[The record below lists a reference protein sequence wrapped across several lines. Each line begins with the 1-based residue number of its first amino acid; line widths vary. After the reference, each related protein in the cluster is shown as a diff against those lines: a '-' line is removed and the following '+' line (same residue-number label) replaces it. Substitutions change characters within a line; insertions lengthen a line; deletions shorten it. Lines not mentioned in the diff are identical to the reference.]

1 MRPDADIRQ
10 GIIMDFRD
18 VIRKNNIRTR
28 LVIMSYIFIM
38 LIVGLLADTATHAD
52 ERIGFVENIFRFIT
66 LKQLPVATFI
76 VLGLTFI
83 GLIYIHFRGHKMMLA
98 GINASEITAENA
110 TSTEEKQL
118 YNILEELSLSATL
131 GYIPR
136 LYILDSDEP
145 NAFAAGWTSKNS
157 LVGVTRGLL
166 QTLNRQETQAVLAH
180 EVGHIIHGDSKLTLY
195 VGILANVILTITN
208 IFSHMFIR
216 STGRSRNGNSAGNK
230 AQVILLVL
238 NFVLPWITQIL
249 YFYLS
254 RTREY
259 MADAAAIDLTTDN
272 QAMISA
278 LKKISGKHETNDYD
292 HSSTGDA
299 YRRAA
304 YIFNK
309 GDSIMSTHPSIENRI
324 AALEGRK

>member
-1 MRPDADIRQ
+1 
-10 GIIMDFRD
+10 MDFRN

-28 LVIMSYIFIM
+28 LVVMSYIFLM
-38 LIVGLLADTATHAD
+38 LIIGLLADIATHPNEQLDLVDNAMM
-52 ERIGFVENIFRFIT
+52 FVT
-66 LKQLPVATFI
+66 LHELPIATFI
-76 VLGLTFI
+76 VLGLTFL

-98 GINASEITAENA
+98 GMNAREITQENAS
-110 TSTEEKQL
+110 SPQEKQL
-118 YNILEELSLSATL
+118 FNIIEELSLSASL

-136 LYILDSDEP
+136 LYILETDEP
-145 NAFAAGWTSKNS
+145 NAFAAGWNNRNA

-166 QTLNRQETQAVLAH
+166 QMLNRQEVQAVLAH

-195 VGILANVILTITN
+195 VGILANVILTVTN
-208 IFSHMFIR
+208 LFSQIFIR
-216 STGRSRNGNSAGNK
+216 TAGRSRNNAANK
-230 AQVILLVL
+230 AQMILLVL

-259 MADAAAIDLTTDN
+259 MADAAAVDLTADN

-278 LKKISGKHETNDYD
+278 LKKISGNHETHEYD
-292 HSSTGDA
+292 NSTTGQA
-299 YRRAA
+299 YRKAA

-309 GDSIMSTHPSIENRI
+309 GDSVFSTHPSIENRI
-324 AALEGRK
+324 AVLEGKKQF

>member
-1 MRPDADIRQ
+1 
-10 GIIMDFRD
+10 MDFRN

-28 LVIMSYIFIM
+28 LVVMSYIFLM
-38 LIVGLLADTATHAD
+38 LIIGLLADIATHPNEQLDLVDNAMM
-52 ERIGFVENIFRFIT
+52 FVT
-66 LKQLPVATFI
+66 LHELPIATFI
-76 VLGLTFI
+76 VLGLTFL

-98 GINASEITAENA
+98 GMNAREITQENAS
-110 TSTEEKQL
+110 SPQEKQL
-118 YNILEELSLSATL
+118 FNIIEELSLSASL

-136 LYILDSDEP
+136 LYILETDEP
-145 NAFAAGWTSKNS
+145 NAFAAGWNNRNA

-166 QTLNRQETQAVLAH
+166 QTLNRQEVQAVLAH

-195 VGILANVILTITN
+195 VGILANVILTVTN
-208 IFSHMFIR
+208 LFSQIFIR
-216 STGRSRNGNSAGNK
+216 TAGRSRNNAANK
-230 AQVILLVL
+230 AQMILLVL

-259 MADAAAIDLTTDN
+259 MADAAAVDLTSDN

-278 LKKISGKHETNDYD
+278 LKKISGNHETHEYD
-292 HSSTGDA
+292 NSTTGQA
-299 YRRAA
+299 YRKAA

-309 GDSIMSTHPSIENRI
+309 GDSVFSTHPSIENRI
-324 AALEGRK
+324 AVLEGKKQF

>member
-1 MRPDADIRQ
+1 
-10 GIIMDFRD
+10 MDFRN

-28 LVIMSYIFIM
+28 LVVMSYIFLM
-38 LIVGLLADTATHAD
+38 LIIGLLADIATHPNEQLDLVDNAMM
-52 ERIGFVENIFRFIT
+52 FVT
-66 LKQLPVATFI
+66 LHELPIANFI
-76 VLGLTFI
+76 VLGLTFL

-98 GINASEITAENA
+98 GMNAREITQENA
-110 TSTEEKQL
+110 NIPQEKQL
-118 YNILEELSLSATL
+118 FNIIEELSLSASL

-136 LYILDSDEP
+136 LYILETDEP
-145 NAFAAGWTSKNS
+145 NAFAAGWNNRNA

-166 QTLNRQETQAVLAH
+166 QTLNRQEVQAVLAH

-195 VGILANVILTITN
+195 VGILANVILTVTN
-208 IFSHMFIR
+208 LFSQIFIR
-216 STGRSRNGNSAGNK
+216 TAGRSRNNAANK
-230 AQVILLVL
+230 AQMILLVL

-259 MADAAAIDLTTDN
+259 MADAAAVDLTSDN

-278 LKKISGKHETNDYD
+278 LKKISGKHETHDYD
-292 HSSTGDA
+292 ETSTGQA
-299 YRRAA
+299 YRKAA

-309 GDSIMSTHPSIENRI
+309 GDSVFSTHPSIENRI
-324 AALEGRK
+324 AVLEGKKQF

>member
-1 MRPDADIRQ
+1 
-10 GIIMDFRD
+10 MDFRS

-28 LVIMSYIFIM
+28 FVVMSYIFIM
-38 LIVGLLADTATHAD
+38 LIIGLLADIATHPNEQLDLFDNAM
-52 ERIGFVENIFRFIT
+52 EFVT
-66 LKQLPVATFI
+66 LKEMPIATFI
-76 VLGLTFI
+76 VLGLTFL
-83 GLIYIHFRGHKMMLA
+83 GLVYIHFRGHKMMLA
-98 GINASEITAENA
+98 GMNAKEINPENA
-110 TSTEEKQL
+110 TSSEEKQL
-118 YNILEELSLSATL
+118 FNIIEELSLSASL

-136 LYILDSDEP
+136 LYILESDEP
-145 NAFAAGWTSKNS
+145 NAFAAGWNGRNA

-166 QTLNRQETQAVLAH
+166 QTLNRQEVQAVLAH

-208 IFSHMFIR
+208 VFSQIFIR
-216 STGRSRNGNSAGNK
+216 TAGRSRNNAANK
-230 AQVILLVL
+230 AQMILLVL

-259 MADAAAIDLTTDN
+259 MADAAAVDLTSDN

-278 LKKISGKHETNDYD
+278 LKKISGKHATHEYD
-292 HSSTGDA
+292 QSSTGQA

-309 GDSIMSTHPSIENRI
+309 GDSVFSTHPSIENRI
-324 AALEGRK
+324 AVLEGKKQF

>member
-1 MRPDADIRQ
+1 
-10 GIIMDFRD
+10 MDFRN

-28 LVIMSYIFIM
+28 LVVVSYILLM
-38 LIVGLLADTATHAD
+38 LIIGLLADSATHPD
-52 ERIGFVENIFRFIT
+52 ERIDLLDNMLAFIT
-66 LKQLPVATFI
+66 FQQLPMATFI
-76 VLGLTFI
+76 ILALTFL

-98 GINASEITAENA
+98 GMDTKEITLENASTP
-110 TSTEEKQL
+110 EEKQL
-118 YNILEELSLSATL
+118 INILEELSLSATL

-136 LYILDSDEP
+136 LYILESDEP
-145 NAFAAGWTSKNS
+145 NAFAAGWNSKNG

-166 QTLNRQETQAVLAH
+166 QSLNRQEVQAVMAH

-208 IFSHMFIR
+208 IFSQIFIR
-216 STGRSRNGNSAGNK
+216 SAGRSRNNAANK
-230 AQVILLVL
+230 AQIILLVL
-238 NFVLPWITQIL
+238 NFILSWITQIL

-259 MADAAAIDLTTDN
+259 MADAAAVDLTSDN

-278 LKKISGKHETNDYD
+278 LKKISGKHQSNEYE
-292 HSSTGDA
+292 HSSTGQA
-299 YRRAA
+299 YRKAA

-309 GDSIMSTHPSIENRI
+309 GDSVFSTHPSIENRI
-324 AALEGRK
+324 AALEGRKQF

>member
-1 MRPDADIRQ
+1 
-10 GIIMDFRD
+10 MDFRN

-28 LVIMSYIFIM
+28 LVVVSYILLM
-38 LIVGLLADTATHAD
+38 LIIGLLADTATHPNEQAD
-52 ERIGFVENIFRFIT
+52 LFDNALDFLT

-76 VLGLTFI
+76 ILGLTFL

-98 GINASEITAENA
+98 GMNAKEVTLESA
-110 TSTEEKQL
+110 TTSQEKQL
-118 YNILEELSLSATL
+118 SNILEELSLSATL

-136 LYILDSDEP
+136 LYILESEEP
-145 NAFAAGWTSKNS
+145 NAFAAGWNKRNA

-166 QTLNRQETQAVLAH
+166 QTLNRQEVQAVMAH

-195 VGILANVILTITN
+195 VGILANVILTVTN
-208 IFSHMFIR
+208 LFSQIFIR
-216 STGRSRNGNSAGNK
+216 TAGRSRNNAANK
-230 AQVILLVL
+230 AQIILLVL

-259 MADAAAIDLTTDN
+259 MADAAAVDLTSDN

-278 LKKISGKHETNDYD
+278 LKKISGQHETHDYD
-292 HSSTGDA
+292 KSTTGQA
-299 YRRAA
+299 YRKAA

-309 GDSIMSTHPSIENRI
+309 GDSVFSTHPSIENRI
-324 AALEGRK
+324 AALEGRKEF

>member
-1 MRPDADIRQ
+1 
-10 GIIMDFRD
+10 
-18 VIRKNNIRTR
+18 
-28 LVIMSYIFIM
+28 M
-38 LIVGLLADTATHAD
+38 LIIGLLADTATHPNEQAD
-52 ERIGFVENIFRFIT
+52 LLDNALDFLT

-76 VLGLTFI
+76 ILGLTFL

-98 GINASEITAENA
+98 GMNAKEVTLESA
-110 TSTEEKQL
+110 TTSQEKQL
-118 YNILEELSLSATL
+118 SNILEELSLSATL

-136 LYILDSDEP
+136 LYILESEEP
-145 NAFAAGWTSKNS
+145 NAFAAGWNKRNA

-166 QTLNRQETQAVLAH
+166 QTLNRQEVQAVMAH

-195 VGILANVILTITN
+195 VGILANVILTVTN
-208 IFSHMFIR
+208 LFSQIFIR
-216 STGRSRNGNSAGNK
+216 TAGRSRNNAANK
-230 AQVILLVL
+230 AQIILLVL

-259 MADAAAIDLTTDN
+259 MADAAAVDLTSDN

-278 LKKISGKHETNDYD
+278 LKKISGQHETHDYD
-292 HSSTGDA
+292 KSTTGQA
-299 YRRAA
+299 YRKAA

-309 GDSIMSTHPSIENRI
+309 GDSVFSTHPSIENRI
-324 AALEGRK
+324 AALEGRKEF

>member
-1 MRPDADIRQ
+1 
-10 GIIMDFRD
+10 MDFRN

-28 LVIMSYIFIM
+28 LVIISYIFIM
-38 LIVGLLADTATHAD
+38 LIIGLLADTATHPNNRMDFFA
-52 ERIGFVENIFRFIT
+52 NIVAFIT
-66 LKQLPVATFI
+66 FEQLPVATFI
-76 VLGLTFI
+76 ILGLTVI
-83 GLIYIHFRGHKMMLA
+83 GLLYIHFRGHKMMLA
-98 GINASEITAENA
+98 GIDAKEITAENA
-110 TSTEEKQL
+110 STPEERQL

-131 GYIPR
+131 GYVPH

-145 NAFAAGWTSKNS
+145 NAFAAGWSSRNA

-195 VGILANVILTITN
+195 VGILANVILTVTN
-208 IFSHMFIR
+208 IFSHIFIR
-216 STGRSRNGNSAGNK
+216 TSGRSRNSAANK
-230 AQVILLVL
+230 AQIILLVM

-259 MADAAAIDLTTDN
+259 MADAAAVDLTTDN

-278 LKKISGKHETNDYD
+278 LKKISGQHEKHEYD
-292 HSSTGDA
+292 HSTTGDA
-299 YRRAA
+299 YRSAA

-309 GDSIMSTHPSIENRI
+309 GDSLFSTHPSIENRI
-324 AALEGRK
+324 AALEGRKDF

>member
-1 MRPDADIRQ
+1 
-10 GIIMDFRD
+10 MDFRN

-28 LVIMSYIFIM
+28 LVVMSYIFLM
-38 LIVGLLADTATHAD
+38 LIIGLLADIATHPNEQLDLVDNAMM
-52 ERIGFVENIFRFIT
+52 FVT
-66 LKQLPVATFI
+66 LHELPIATFI
-76 VLGLTFI
+76 VLGLTFL

-98 GINASEITAENA
+98 GMNAREITQENA
-110 TSTEEKQL
+110 NIPQEKQL
-118 YNILEELSLSATL
+118 FNIIEELSLSASL

-136 LYILDSDEP
+136 LYILETDEP
-145 NAFAAGWTSKNS
+145 NAFAAGWNNRNV

-166 QTLNRQETQAVLAH
+166 QTLNRQEVQAVLAH

-195 VGILANVILTITN
+195 VGILANVILTVTN
-208 IFSHMFIR
+208 LFSQIFIR
-216 STGRSRNGNSAGNK
+216 TAGRSRNNAANK
-230 AQVILLVL
+230 AQMILLVL

-259 MADAAAIDLTTDN
+259 MADAAAVDLTSDN

-278 LKKISGKHETNDYD
+278 LKKISGKHETHDYD
-292 HSSTGDA
+292 ETSTGQA
-299 YRRAA
+299 YRKAA

-309 GDSIMSTHPSIENRI
+309 GDSVFSTHPSIENRI
-324 AALEGRK
+324 AVLEGKKQF

>member
-1 MRPDADIRQ
+1 
-10 GIIMDFRD
+10 MDFRN

-28 LVIMSYIFIM
+28 LVVMSYIFLM
-38 LIVGLLADTATHAD
+38 LIIGLLADIATHPNEQLDLVGNAMM
-52 ERIGFVENIFRFIT
+52 FVT
-66 LKQLPVATFI
+66 LHELPIATFI
-76 VLGLTFI
+76 VLGLTFL

-98 GINASEITAENA
+98 GVNAREITQENA
-110 TSTEEKQL
+110 NIPQEKQL
-118 YNILEELSLSATL
+118 FNIIEELSLSASL

-136 LYILDSDEP
+136 LYILETDEP
-145 NAFAAGWTSKNS
+145 NAFAAGWSNRNA

-166 QTLNRQETQAVLAH
+166 QSLNRQEVQAVLAH

-195 VGILANVILTITN
+195 VGILANVILTVTN
-208 IFSHMFIR
+208 LFSQIFIR
-216 STGRSRNGNSAGNK
+216 TAGRSRNNAANK
-230 AQVILLVL
+230 AQMILLVL

-259 MADAAAIDLTTDN
+259 MADAAAVDLTSDN

-278 LKKISGKHETNDYD
+278 LKKISGKHETHDYD
-292 HSSTGDA
+292 ETSTGLA
-299 YRRAA
+299 YRKAA

-309 GDSIMSTHPSIENRI
+309 GDSVFSTHPSIENRI
-324 AALEGRK
+324 AVLEGKKQF

>member
-1 MRPDADIRQ
+1 
-10 GIIMDFRD
+10 MDFRN

-28 LVIMSYIFIM
+28 LVIASYVFIM
-38 LIVGLLADTATHAD
+38 LIVGLLADTATHPD
-52 ERIGFVENIFRFIT
+52 DRIDFFANIIAFMTFE
-66 LKQLPVATFI
+66 QLPIATLI
-76 VLGLTFI
+76 ILGLTFL
-83 GLIYIHFRGHKMMLA
+83 GLIGIHFRGHKMMLA
-98 GINASEITAENA
+98 GMNAKEITAENA
-110 TSTEEKQL
+110 STSEERQL

-131 GYIPR
+131 RYVPR

-145 NAFAAGWTSKNS
+145 NAFATGWSSTNA

-166 QTLNRQETQAVLAH
+166 QTLNRQEIQAVLAH

-208 IFSHMFIR
+208 IFSQIFIR
-216 STGRSRNGNSAGNK
+216 TSNRSRNNAANK

-259 MADAAAIDLTTDN
+259 MADAAAVDLTTDN

-278 LKKISGKHETNDYD
+278 LKKISGKHAANEYD
-292 HSSTGDA
+292 HSSTGYA

-309 GDSIMSTHPSIENRI
+309 GDSIFSTHPSIENRI
-324 AALEGRK
+324 AALEGRKEF

>member
-1 MRPDADIRQ
+1 
-10 GIIMDFRD
+10 MDFRN

-28 LVIMSYIFIM
+28 LVVMSYIFLM
-38 LIVGLLADTATHAD
+38 LIIGLLADIATHPNEQLDLVDNAMM
-52 ERIGFVENIFRFIT
+52 FVT
-66 LKQLPVATFI
+66 LHELPIATFI
-76 VLGLTFI
+76 VLGLTFL

-98 GINASEITAENA
+98 GMNAREITQENAS
-110 TSTEEKQL
+110 SPQEKQL
-118 YNILEELSLSATL
+118 FNIIEELSLSASL

-136 LYILDSDEP
+136 LYILETDEP
-145 NAFAAGWTSKNS
+145 NASAAGWNNRNA

-166 QTLNRQETQAVLAH
+166 QTLNRQEVQAVLAH

-195 VGILANVILTITN
+195 VGILANVILTVTN
-208 IFSHMFIR
+208 LFSQIFIR
-216 STGRSRNGNSAGNK
+216 TAGRSRNNAANK
-230 AQVILLVL
+230 AQMILLVL

-259 MADAAAIDLTTDN
+259 MADAAAVDLTADN

-278 LKKISGKHETNDYD
+278 LKKISGNHETHEYD
-292 HSSTGDA
+292 NSTTGQA
-299 YRRAA
+299 YRKAA

-309 GDSIMSTHPSIENRI
+309 GDSVFSTHPSIENRI
-324 AALEGRK
+324 AVLEGKKQF

>member
-1 MRPDADIRQ
+1 
-10 GIIMDFRD
+10 MDFRN

-28 LVIMSYIFIM
+28 LVVMSYIFLM
-38 LIVGLLADTATHAD
+38 LIIGLLADIATHPNEQLDLVDNAMM
-52 ERIGFVENIFRFIT
+52 FVT
-66 LKQLPVATFI
+66 LHELPIATFI
-76 VLGLTFI
+76 VLGLTFL

-98 GINASEITAENA
+98 GMNAREIIQENA
-110 TSTEEKQL
+110 NIPQEKQL
-118 YNILEELSLSATL
+118 FNIIEELSLSASL

-136 LYILDSDEP
+136 LYILETDEP
-145 NAFAAGWTSKNS
+145 NAFAAGWNNRNA

-166 QTLNRQETQAVLAH
+166 QSLNRQEVQAVLAH

-195 VGILANVILTITN
+195 VGILANVILTVTN
-208 IFSHMFIR
+208 LFSQIFIR
-216 STGRSRNGNSAGNK
+216 TAGRSRNNAANK
-230 AQVILLVL
+230 AQMILLVL

-259 MADAAAIDLTTDN
+259 MADAAAVDLTSDN

-278 LKKISGKHETNDYD
+278 LKKISGKHETHDYD
-292 HSSTGDA
+292 ETSTGQA
-299 YRRAA
+299 YRKAA

-309 GDSIMSTHPSIENRI
+309 GDSVFSTHPSIENRI
-324 AALEGRK
+324 AVLEGKKQF